1 MRSSR
6 CGRKGDGHV
15 RGEKSGAWHT
25 HGGVRCARRYLQHPH
40 VHVRCGAERSAGGD
54 RYRLLRGRA
63 RRHAAR
69 RPDAGELP
77 LPSSARLLV
86 QHRNALAMGKL
97 KKILMVEDN
106 EDCRFILVH
115 RLRKIGQFDIREAAG
130 GQDAIDAVRAELP
143 DLIFMDLN
151 MPAIDGLEATR
162 RIREMEGGDGIR
174 IIALTG
180 RAMAGDEQKALA
192 SGCDDYLTKPIMD
205 PDLVRQTLQRWLY

>member
-1 MRSSR
+1 
-6 CGRKGDGHV
+6 
-15 RGEKSGAWHT
+15 
-25 HGGVRCARRYLQHPH
+25 
-40 VHVRCGAERSAGGD
+40 
-54 RYRLLRGRA
+54 
-63 RRHAAR
+63 
-69 RPDAGELP
+69 
-77 LPSSARLLV
+77 
-86 QHRNALAMGKL
+86 MGKL

-180 RAMAGDEQKALA
+180 RAMAGDEQTALA
-192 SGCDDYLTKPIMD
+192 NGCDDYITKPVVD
-205 PDLVRQTLQRWLY
+205 PDLVRRKVERWL

>member
-1 MRSSR
+1 
-6 CGRKGDGHV
+6 
-15 RGEKSGAWHT
+15 
-25 HGGVRCARRYLQHPH
+25 
-40 VHVRCGAERSAGGD
+40 
-54 RYRLLRGRA
+54 
-63 RRHAAR
+63 
-69 RPDAGELP
+69 
-77 LPSSARLLV
+77 
-86 QHRNALAMGKL
+86 MGKL

-180 RAMAGDEQKALA
+180 RAMASDEQTALA
-192 SGCDDYLTKPIMD
+192 SGCDDYITKPVVD
-205 PDLVRQTLQRWLY
+205 PDLVRRKVARWL

>member
-1 MRSSR
+1 
-6 CGRKGDGHV
+6 
-15 RGEKSGAWHT
+15 
-25 HGGVRCARRYLQHPH
+25 
-40 VHVRCGAERSAGGD
+40 
-54 RYRLLRGRA
+54 
-63 RRHAAR
+63 
-69 RPDAGELP
+69 
-77 LPSSARLLV
+77 
-86 QHRNALAMGKL
+86 MGKL

-180 RAMAGDEQKALA
+180 RAMAGDEQTALA
-192 SGCDDYLTKPIMD
+192 SGCDDYITKPVVD
-205 PDLVRQTLQRWLY
+205 PDLVRQKVERWL